1 MQAKITKM
9 LLRQSKKIRKNRS
22 RLSMNT
28 KNIQILILCL
38 IAATFILGA
47 YLYPQMP
54 ERMASHWDV
63 SGSVNGYM
71 PKLWGLFLMPVIST
85 ILFLAFLVIPRI
97 DPLKENIAKFRS
109 YFDLFILL
117 LFGFLFYLYLLTI
130 AWNLGYRF
138 NIIQLM
144 APAIGLLIYYA
155 GVLTENAKQNWFIGV
170 RTPWTLSSERVWNKT
185 KQLAGKLF
193 KAAGVLAVLGAA
205 FPQYAIAL
213 ILVPVIL
220 AAIYPLVYSYLEYQR
235 ELKEGENRSNLY

>member
-1 MQAKITKM
+1 MKIKIT
-9 LLRQSKKIRKNRS
+9 
-22 RLSMNT
+22 
-28 KNIQILILCL
+28 QILI
-38 IAATFILGA
+38 TSFILASFLLGA

-54 ERMASHWDV
+54 ERMASHWGA

-71 PKLWGLFLMPVIST
+71 PKLWGLFLMPIISI
-85 ILFLAFLVIPRI
+85 ILFLAFLVIPKI
-97 DPLKENIAKFRS
+97 DTLKENIAKFRS
-109 YFDLFILL
+109 YFDWFTLL

-144 APAIGLLIYYA
+144 APAFGLLIYYA
-155 GVLTENAKQNWFIGV
+155 RVLIENAKQNWFIGI
-170 RTPWTLSSERVWNKT
+170 RTPWTLSSEKVWNKT
-185 KQLAGKLF
+185 NRQAGKLF
-193 KAAGVLAVLGAA
+193 KAAGVIAVLGAV

-235 ELKEGENRSNLY
+235 ETKSKNL